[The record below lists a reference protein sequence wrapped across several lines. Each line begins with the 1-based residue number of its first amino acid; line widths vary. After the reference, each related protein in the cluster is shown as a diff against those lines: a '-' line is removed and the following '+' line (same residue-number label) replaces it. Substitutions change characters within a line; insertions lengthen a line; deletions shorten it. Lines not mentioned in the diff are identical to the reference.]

1 MQRIAGLSGS
11 LRERS
16 YNSALLRTARDMAPQ
31 GMDIDILSIDGLP
44 AFNADLEQDGYPV
57 GVQRLR
63 DRIDAC
69 QGVLVATP
77 EYNHGVPG
85 VLKNAIDWL
94 SRGKDAPLKGKPL
107 AIIGASTGKVG
118 TARAQMQLRE
128 MGLYLSMPVLP
139 GIEVAVG
146 PAKDAFDDDLR
157 LTDDTTRDLLHR
169 LLAAFGQWLP
179 LHVPAAERKDQPEGT
194 AE

>member
-1 MQRIAGLSGS
+1 MRRIAGLSGS
-11 LRERS
+11 LREGS
-16 YNSALLRTARDMAPQ
+16 YNSALLRAARDMAPQ

-44 AFNADLEQDGYPV
+44 PFNADLEEGGYPV
-57 GVQRLR
+57 GVQKLR

-69 QGVLVATP
+69 QGVLIATP

-94 SRGKDAPLKGKPL
+94 SRGKDTPLKGKPL
-107 AIIGASTGKVG
+107 AIMGASSGKVG
-118 TARAQMQLRE
+118 TARAQMQMRE
-128 MGLYLSMPVLP
+128 MGLYLAMPVLP

-157 LTDDTTRDLLHR
+157 LTDDTARDLLNR
-169 LLAAFGQWLP
+169 LLLAFESWLP
-179 LHVPAAERKDQPEGT
+179 LHVPAAQEQETRGRTP
-194 AE
+194 A